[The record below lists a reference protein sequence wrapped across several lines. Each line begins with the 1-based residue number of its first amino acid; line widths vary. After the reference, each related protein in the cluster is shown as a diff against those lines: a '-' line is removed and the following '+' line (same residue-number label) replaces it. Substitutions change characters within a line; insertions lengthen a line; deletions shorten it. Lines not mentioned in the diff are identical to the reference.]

1 MQSIENG
8 DDLLQPF
15 SGRMGGMAMDGE
27 IKIQM
32 MKIGPKKML
41 FSWSTNIGDFKQE
54 NTIWSLTRIST

>member
-41 FSWSTNIGDFKQE
+41 FS
-54 NTIWSLTRIST
+54 